1 MSIMMDM
8 GDKETYTYDDLRTW
22 ASKKE
27 KKKVEK
33 AEVIR
38 KVERPVVVETQ
49 EAPVSPIATSHECDL
64 KEVQEFRLI
73 ESRAEFKVIKILPI
87 HMEGLDFF
95 FVVFDNFQASF
106 YQNDGGVKFVQD
118 FEMNQDLEIKTKQKF
133 LKKEK
138 FIPRF
143 RLSCRVV
150 NVEDF
155 INSVGINNHILNK
168 FPKRTSIGN
177 F

>member
-1 MSIMMDM
+1 M
-8 GDKETYTYDDLRTW
+8 YTYEDLRSW

-27 KKKVEK
+27 KRKVEK

-38 KVERPVVVETQ
+38 KVERPSIVSEKQ
-49 EAPVSPIATSHECDL
+49 EAPVSPIATFHECDL
-64 KEVQEFRLI
+64 KEVSEYRLI

-118 FEMNQDLEIKTKQKF
+118 FEMN
-133 LKKEK
+133 
-138 FIPRF
+138 
-143 RLSCRVV
+143 
-150 NVEDF
+150 
-155 INSVGINNHILNK
+155 
-168 FPKRTSIGN
+168 
-177 F
+177 